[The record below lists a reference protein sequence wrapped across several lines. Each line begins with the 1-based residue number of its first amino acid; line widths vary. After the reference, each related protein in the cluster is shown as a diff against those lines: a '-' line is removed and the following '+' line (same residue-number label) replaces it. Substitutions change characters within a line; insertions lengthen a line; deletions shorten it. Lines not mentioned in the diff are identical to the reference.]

1 MDDERK
7 RAVET
12 DEEPILAIHNHLG
25 NSYVPPLYRI
35 GNGMGK
41 EQKTFREFPDSYFE
55 MLERFETSSSDQVFK
70 GTYRELSSLR
80 HNLYRFFK
88 AIQREIDEGRSD
100 EYVLTLLKL
109 KRNISISLLPSRAKA
124 EEETTLRI
132 HVETLTR
139 VLKGE

>member
-1 MDDERK
+1 
-7 RAVET
+7 
-12 DEEPILAIHNHLG
+12 
-25 NSYVPPLYRI
+25 
-35 GNGMGK
+35 MGK

-55 MLERFETSSSDQVFK
+55 LLGSFEDDSTVREVP

-88 AIQREIDEGRSD
+88 AIQKEVDDGRAD
-100 EYVLTLLKL
+100 AFVLNLLQL
-109 KRNISISLLPSRAKA
+109 KRNLSISLLPAKAKA
-124 EEETTLRI
+124 EEKAVLRI